1 MSVENNNNLPE
12 IKLKLLIIGDSN
24 VGKTS
29 MLLNYTDNYFPESH
43 LATIGVEYKVKELT
57 TKDYNITLQIW
68 DTAGQE
74 RFRSIT
80 KSFFRNT
87 NGIIFVYDV
96 TSRKS
101 FHSVKDWIKDSELHD
116 SGFEKILVGNKID
129 LKDQREVKFDE
140 LKELGL
146 KKRIDVMEV
155 SAKERIN
162 IDEAFQKIVDLILTN
177 KNKMDIIGQFGISNT
192 NDINLNKS
200 KDNNKKKDSC
210 CINKN

>member
-1 MSVENNNNLPE
+1 MSKQNKDNLSE

-43 LATIGVEYKVKELT
+43 LATIGVEYKVKEIT
-57 TKDYNITLQIW
+57 TQKYNVVLQIW

-87 NGIIFVYDV
+87 NGILFVYDI

-101 FHSVKDWIKDSELHD
+101 FQSVKDWIKDSEMHD
-116 SGFEKILVGNKID
+116 TGFHKLLVGNKID
-129 LKDQREVKFDE
+129 LEDKREIKTSE
-140 LKELGL
+140 LKDFGN
-146 KKRIDVMEV
+146 KKGIEV
-155 SAKERIN
+155 IETSAKNRIN
-162 IDEAFQKIVDLILTN
+162 IDEAFQKIVEI
-177 KNKMDIIGQFGISNT
+177 IIGNKSEKEILEEYGTKHTNEIS
-192 NDINLNKS
+192 LNKGS
-200 KDNNKKKDSC
+200 LEKKGAC
-210 CINKN
+210 CFK

>member
-1 MSVENNNNLPE
+1 MSKQNKNLPE

-43 LATIGVEYKVKELT
+43 LATIGVEYKVKELKT
-57 TKDYNITLQIW
+57 DKYNITLQIW

-87 NGIIFVYDV
+87 NGILFVYDI

-101 FHSVKDWIKDSELHD
+101 FQSVKDWIKDSELHD
-116 SGFEKILVGNKID
+116 TGFEKILVGNKID
-129 LKDQREVKFDE
+129 LKEKREVNFEE
-140 LKELGL
+140 LKEYGA
-146 KKRIDVMEV
+146 KKKINVIEA
-155 SAKERIN
+155 SAKERTN
-162 IDEAFQKIVDLILTN
+162 IDEAFQKIVDLILSN
-177 KNKMDIIGQFGISNT
+177 KNEMEILGQFGVNNNT
-192 NDINLNKS
+192 DVNLGKNKEPV
-200 KDNNKKKDSC
+200 KKDC
-210 CINKN
+210 CLK

>member
-1 MSVENNNNLPE
+1 MSNQNNNTLKDL
-12 IKLKLLIIGDSN
+12 KLKLLIIGDSN

-43 LATIGVEYKVKELT
+43 LATIGVEYKFKEIKT
-57 TKDYNITLQIW
+57 DKYNIALQIW

-87 NGIIFVYDV
+87 NGILFVYDI
-96 TSRKS
+96 TSRRS
-101 FHSVKDWIKDSELHD
+101 FQSVKDWIKDSEMHD

-129 LKDQREVKFDE
+129 LEPKREVQTDE
-140 LKELGL
+140 LKEYGL
-146 KKRIDVMEV
+146 KKKIDIIET

-162 IDEAFQKIVDLILTN
+162 IDEAFKKIVDLILGNKDEKKILEEFGVKTN
-177 KNKMDIIGQFGISNT
+177 NE
-192 NDINLNKS
+192 INLDKNVT
-200 KDNNKKKDSC
+200 KKDGC
-210 CINKN
+210 CLK

>member
-1 MSVENNNNLPE
+1 MQNNSNNNLPE

-43 LATIGVEYKVKELT
+43 LATIGVEYKVKQI
-57 TKDYNITLQIW
+57 KINNYNITLQIW

-87 NGIIFVYDV
+87 NGILFVYDI

-101 FHSVKDWIKDSELHD
+101 FQSVKEWIKDSEMHD
-116 SGFEKILVGNKID
+116 TGFEKVLCGNKID
-129 LKDQREVKFDE
+129 LEQQRQVNFDE
-140 LKELGL
+140 LKEFGM
-146 KKRIDVMEV
+146 KKKIDVIET
-155 SAKERIN
+155 SAKDRIN
-162 IDEAFQKIVDLILTN
+162 IDESFKKLVDLILSH
-177 KNKMDIIGQFGISNT
+177 KNQDEIAKQFGVKDN
-192 NDINLNKS
+192 NDINLTKS
-200 KDNNKKKDSC
+200 NTKKKKFNAC
-210 CINKN
+210 CGK

>member
-57 TKDYNITLQIW
+57 TDDYNITLQIW

-96 TSRKS
+96 TCRKS

-129 LKDQREVKFDE
+129 LKDQREVNFEE
-140 LKELGL
+140 LKELGI

-177 KNKMDIIGQFGISNT
+177 KNKMEILGQFGISNT
-192 NDINLNKS
+192 NDINLNKENS
-200 KDNNKKKDSC
+200 KKKDSC